1 MFVCVVVQVI
11 IYGVVF
17 ILMEEFRGVVDGFF
31 FLSQEEKVEC
41 VVKFGMCV
49 GYGCFFEMSDGVV
62 NWVDN
67 FILFSYGDE
76 KKFVNLCMF
85 LKFKCF
91 R

>member
-1 MFVCVVVQVI
+1 M
-11 IYGVVF
+11 
-17 ILMEEFRGVVDGFF
+17 
-31 FLSQEEKVEC
+31 
-41 VVKFGMCV
+41 KFGMCV